1 MNSIN
6 SMHHSPSTPD
16 DRDAQYLPDEDEM
29 REAAKTW
36 AERGAEMVRQG
47 FLPADYLARCWNL
60 GDVRRMVT
68 AAEVRKAEAN
78 Q

>member
-1 MNSIN
+1 MNSIIAMN
-6 SMHHSPSTPD
+6 HSPKGND
-16 DRDAQYLPDEDEM
+16 DRDTTYQVDEDEM

-36 AERGAEMVRQG
+36 AKRGAEMVRQG
-47 FLPADYLARCWNL
+47 FLPADYLAQCWNL
-60 GDVRRMVT
+60 GDVRRAVT

>member
-6 SMHHSPSTPD
+6 SMHHSPNSPD
-16 DRDAQYLPDEDEM
+16 DRDTTYQVDEDEM
-29 REAAKTW
+29 REAAKSYK
-36 AERGAEMVRQG
+36 ERGAEMVRQG

-60 GDVRRMVT
+60 GDVRRAVT